1 MSGKDWKKAMEEA
14 GFLYMDFVKS
24 AKEGVWRPGA
34 DSWASRF
41 VIVQLEIRLPNGF
54 FSLATVRVD
63 MTLIDL
69 NPDADSLVCAEALKP
84 IRAAEQ
90 KVGVEGRK

>member
-1 MSGKDWKKAMEEA
+1 MKEA

-24 AKEGVWRPGA
+24 AREGIWRPGA

-41 VIVQLEIRLPNGF
+41 VIVDLEIRLSNGY
-54 FSLATVRVD
+54 FSLETVRVD
-63 MTLIDL
+63 MTLIEL

-84 IRAAEQ
+84 IRAAERDA
-90 KVGVEGRK
+90 GVEGRK